1 MPDTDPLSILA
12 ADITP
17 TAPNPSFATA
27 LRAELVRALGV
38 PRGVVRMTSTMNAP
52 TRPRVPYPGA
62 LPYLAADDAR
72 AAIEFYR
79 TVFDAEAGE
88 PIVMPDGR
96 IGHCELTMGGGT
108 VYLADAH
115 PEIGVVAPDARGASV
130 TLVIAVDDTDA
141 TLARVRSAGGNVQR
155 EPYEAYGSRNAVIVD
170 PAGHRWMLN
179 GPVRAAVADPI
190 RHGDLAYFSLH
201 PVDID
206 AATRFYAAVLGW
218 EYDTDTGPRREV
230 TSVAGALAIFAG
242 DGSSFAAYA
251 VDDLTAAAD
260 AVRHAGGT
268 AADVQYRPWGQVVD
282 CVDTLGTAFAL
293 FQARPDVPRP
303 ATGISYLTYE
313 TTDSAAF
320 RDFYGTVLGWQF
332 VAGSVPDGWQVAGDI
347 TPMSGAGGGADRTAM
362 VPMWQVGDV
371 VAAAERVV
379 AAGGRVL
386 DEPMQQPYGMTAK
399 CVDDQ
404 GGRFY
409 LGE

>member
-17 TAPNPSFATA
+17 TAPNPSFAAA
-27 LRAELVRALGV
+27 LRAELVRALGL

-62 LPYLAADDAR
+62 LPYLAAADAR

-79 TVFDAEAGE
+79 SVFDAEVGE
-88 PIVMPDGR
+88 PIIMPDGR

-115 PEIGVVAPDARGASV
+115 PEIGVVAPMPVVPRDAGDRRGRYGRHAG
-130 TLVIAVDDTDA
+130 AVRPRRHCA
-141 TLARVRSAGGNVQR
+141 ARAVRGLWV
-155 EPYEAYGSRNAVIVD
+155 RNAVIVD

-268 AADVQYRPWGQVVD
+268 AADVQDRPWGQVVD

-332 VAGSVPDGWQVAGDI
+332 VAGSVPDGWHVAGDI

-371 VAAAERVV
+371 VAAAEQVV

-386 DEPMQQPYGMTAK
+386 DEPVQRPYGMTAK